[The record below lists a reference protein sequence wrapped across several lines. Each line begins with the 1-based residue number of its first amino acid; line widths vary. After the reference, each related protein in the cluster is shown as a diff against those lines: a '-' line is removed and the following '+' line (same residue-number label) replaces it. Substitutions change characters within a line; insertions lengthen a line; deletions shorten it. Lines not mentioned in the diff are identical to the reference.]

1 MTTRHITWLA
11 LGAGV
16 LALVLSG
23 AVAVQSGLKAWT
35 LNQKIEIALQQKDKK
50 NVQDA
55 LPQLYLV
62 QAPSHGAAGAT
73 LLARLRASARKSG
86 VSLQRAEPRPLD
98 PADPQSVKISA
109 QASGPTEAIAAFIY
123 ELEAR
128 PPALLIERARL
139 NVGNNK
145 TTVSV
150 DILVA
155 ARAQY
160 GRSAP

>member
-1 MTTRHITWLA
+1 MTARHTLWLA
-11 LGAGV
+11 LGAGI

-23 AVAVQSGLKAWT
+23 AAAVQAGLKAWT
-35 LNQKIEIALQQKDKK
+35 LNQKIETALQQKNIKK
-50 NVQDA
+50 AEDA

-62 QAPSHGAAGAT
+62 HAPSHGAAGAA
-73 LLARLRASARKSG
+73 LLARLRASARQAG

-109 QASGPTEAIAAFIY
+109 QASGPTEAIAAFLY

-139 NVGNNK
+139 NVGEK
-145 TTVSV
+145 KATVSV

-160 GRSAP
+160 GRSTP